1 MPLGLHSGNRLKRRE
16 ISPLR
21 LMNGPKNPR
30 KWQFSS
36 NYARHSM
43 AINDAPAKR

>member
-1 MPLGLHSGNRLKRRE
+1 MPLGLHSGKRLKRRE

-21 LMNGPKNPR
+21 VMNRPKNLH

-43 AINDAPAKR
+43 AIDDAPAKR